1 MVVAGLVWHFYRNSN
16 GEAVPE
22 DDAVSIEYVASVV
35 QMLIKSDHVWYLADA
50 IPSLPLVRPKTE
62 VILRIHLE

>member
-22 DDAVSIEYVASVV
+22 DDAVSIEYVASAV
-35 QMLIKSDHVWYLADA
+35 LIKSDHVWYLADA
-50 IPSLPLVRPKTE
+50 IPSLPLVHPKTE